1 MHKNKLLFLDE
12 GATDDINDSVGIAEK
27 KFSITFSKAKAKF
40 WLSLHYNGD
49 NSYLLVTGIEI
60 YKFKVNQENVNF
72 STIFFL
78 GSISEKC
85 SAVESR
91 KVSFKGNM
99 FDYSVSVDSN
109 AIDKSEILNIHKYLL
124 VENNVK

>member
-1 MHKNKLLFLDE
+1 MRKNKLLFLDE

-72 STIFFL
+72 STIFLL

-91 KVSFKGNM
+91 KVSFK
-99 FDYSVSVDSN
+99 
-109 AIDKSEILNIHKYLL
+109 EICLVIQSQSIPTLLINLKY
-124 VENNVK
+124 

>member
-27 KFSITFSKAKAKF
+27 NFSITFSKAKTKF
-40 WLSLHYNGD
+40 WLILHYNGD

-60 YKFKVNQENVNF
+60 YKFKVNQENFNF

-78 GSISEKC
+78 GSISEKFP
-85 SAVESR
+85 AVESR

-99 FDYSVSVDSN
+99 FGCSVSVDSSP
-109 AIDKSEILNIHKYLL
+109 IDKSEMLNIHKYLM